1 MKTTPSETI
10 LHPPAPPLPSSGDSG
25 GPLRAGE
32 LNRAALG
39 FTSFFLLL
47 FSYYILRPVR
57 DEMGVQSGVER
68 LQWLFTG
75 TFVFTL
81 LTVPL
86 FGWVVKRVPRAYLV
100 QAAYGFLIANLLLFY
115 AAFSAGITL
124 FTAAA
129 FFIWLSVFNL
139 FIISLFW
146 SRLSDSFTTEEAHR
160 LYGYIAA
167 GGTVGA
173 LTGPAVTALLAER
186 ISTAHLLALSAALLA
201 GATVCLSALPRSAK
215 EGAGPGA
222 PRSRSIGGSV
232 LGGIKLAF
240 QRPSLRGIALLVIC
254 YSAVSTALYVEMADL
269 AGKRF
274 SDAGERT
281 AFFAT
286 IDLAANGLALTMQ
299 LLGTRRIVR
308 RFGLRVVLSIVPL
321 VVLAGLGLL
330 AVRRSAI
337 VLAMVQTVHRAG
349 DYALVRPG
357 REMIY
362 TTVDTESRYKAKSFI
377 DTAVYRANDAASAW
391 VVSGLRSMGR
401 DAILFAGLPA
411 AVAWLAA
418 GFTVGRDHDAHYKT

>member
-1 MKTTPSETI
+1 MASKTATHSTAPHVSSRWNSGAP
-10 LHPPAPPLPSSGDSG
+10 LH
-25 GPLRAGE
+25 AGE
-32 LNRAALG
+32 FKQVALA

-75 TFVFTL
+75 TFLFTL
-81 LTVPL
+81 MTVPL
-86 FGWVVKRVPRAYLV
+86 FGWVVKRLPRASLV
-100 QAAYGFLIANLLLFY
+100 PAVYGFLISNLLLFY
-115 AAFSAGITL
+115 VAFSAGTTVIS
-124 FTAAA
+124 AAV

-139 FIISLFW
+139 LVISLFW
-146 SRLSDSFTTEEAHR
+146 SNVSDAFSTEQAHR

-186 ISTAHLLALSAALLA
+186 VGTANLLALSAALLA
-201 GATVCLSALPRSAK
+201 GAAACMVALRRDQPA
-215 EGAGPGA
+215 EA
-222 PRSRSIGGSV
+222 PSDRRPIGGSV
-232 LGGIKLAF
+232 LAGIRQTLAL
-240 QRPSLRGIALLVIC
+240 PSLRGIALLVIC

-274 SDAGERT
+274 SDSGERT

-286 IDLAANGLALTMQ
+286 IDLAVNGLALTMQ
-299 LLGTRRIVR
+299 FLGTRRIVN
-308 RFGLRVVLSIVPL
+308 RFGLRTALSAVPL
-321 VVLAGLGLL
+321 SVLAGLGILSLGRTPLL
-330 AVRRSAI
+330 
-337 VLAMVQTVHRAG
+337 LAMVQTVHRAG
-349 DYALVRPG
+349 DYSLARPG

-362 TTVDTESRYKAKSFI
+362 TTVDSESRYKAKSFI

-391 VVSGLRSMGR
+391 LVSALRSAGL
-401 DAILFAGLPA
+401 DAIVFAAVPA

-418 GFTVGRDHDAHYKT
+418 GFIVGRDHDQHYSS